1 MIRWRYHDM
10 GKLGSGQRWASLF
23 YEQLKKSPASPMPP
37 LPLSATDPLLSPLK
51 KLSKPALLLSLSFV
65 PAQKSSIPL
74 HSPQQ
79 LLQKSLKKAYV
90 CTAPNALS
98 MRGCWRI
105 FIYYRADITHPF
117 ITKRP
122 PRFFFFFLLG
132 EGAWRLGYISS
143 YQIWSSQL
151 FFKLFFNS
159 CLTSW
164 CNRMVMTDFTQ
175 SEKTRAAH
183 LPVCRVITVTNI
195 NIPLKPYSS
204 RIIGI
209 RLSHPPSYLS

>member
-1 MIRWRYHDM
+1 MGYWYYFSSYRRKSRRESESRHDFSFADGGRGSITIFGDCCGLLRWMIRWRYHDV
-10 GKLGSGQRWASLF
+10 GKLGSGQQWASLF

-37 LPLSATDPLLSPLK
+37 LPLSATAPLLSPLK
-51 KLSKPALLLSLSFV
+51 KMSKPALLLSLSFV

-122 PRFFFFFLLG
+122 PRFFFSYWERVHGDWVTSLPIRFGHPKFFSNFFL
-132 EGAWRLGYISS
+132 IH
-143 YQIWSSQL
+143 
-151 FFKLFFNS
+151 
-159 CLTSW
+159 
-164 CNRMVMTDFTQ
+164 V
-175 SEKTRAAH
+175 
-183 LPVCRVITVTNI
+183 
-195 NIPLKPYSS
+195 
-204 RIIGI
+204 
-209 RLSHPPSYLS
+209 